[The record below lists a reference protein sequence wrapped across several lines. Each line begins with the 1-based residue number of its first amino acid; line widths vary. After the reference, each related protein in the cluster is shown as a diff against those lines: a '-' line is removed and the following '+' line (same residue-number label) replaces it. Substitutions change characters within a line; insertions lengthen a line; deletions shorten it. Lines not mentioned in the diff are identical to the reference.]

1 VNPNFI
7 ARCPAAAFAINAGT
21 MNGETRP
28 GPFSSRTLCWMSS
41 VSIPP
46 MPVPNTM
53 PPRCEGTSGDPASSQ
68 ASFPAAI
75 A

>member
-1 VNPNFI
+1 
-7 ARCPAAAFAINAGT
+7 

-28 GPFSSRTLCWMSS
+28 GPFSSRTLCCTRS

-46 MPVPNTM
+46 IPVPKTM
-53 PPRCEGTSGDPASSQ
+53 PPRSDGTSGLPASSQ
-68 ASFPAAI
+68 AFFPAAT